1 MKNLIQYSFGF
12 LLCLAISTTTFAQ
25 SGSDIG
31 YKKGDVEIS
40 AGVGLM
46 NTFVDKNTTAPI
58 PPLSLNVSYRLKET
72 LSIGTYMGYSRP
84 VYNGG
89 AINDNDDPFVPELT
103 NNYFQLGLRFG
114 GHFTQGRVDFYGGAM
129 VGYNFS
135 INESDNLD
143 AGGRLEGIVVDDYAD
158 IVIFSGHIGAKY
170 LMTEHFGIFGE
181 VGYGV
186 SLVNFGVT
194 TRF

>member
-1 MKNLIQYSFGF
+1 MKNLLFASLSLF
-12 LLCLAISTTTFAQ
+12 LLVAISTTSFAQ
-25 SGSDIG
+25 AGSDIG
-31 YKKGDVEIS
+31 FKKGDIEVS
-40 AGVGLM
+40 AAVGLM
-46 NTFVDKNTTAPI
+46 NTFVDKNTTAPL

-72 LSIGTYMGYSRP
+72 LSIGTYMGYSRT

-89 AINDNDDPFVPELT
+89 TINDNDDPVVPELT

-135 INESDNLD
+135 INESDNLET
-143 AGGRLEGIVVDDYAD
+143 GGRLEGIVVDDYAD

-170 LMTEHFGIFGE
+170 LFSEHLGIFGE

-186 SLVNFGVT
+186 SLINVGVT